1 MNSIIN
7 KEDKIWKM
15 FLGYIALIGAESRE
29 EGLDLYGAD
38 QKTILAKDLTVA
50 HILDN
55 IFDGLMDIKEQQA
68 TFERTK
74 YHIKPETFVQ
84 RSVEVL
90 PEKGTPN
97 A

>member
-1 MNSIIN
+1 MRCL
-7 KEDKIWKM
+7 E
-15 FLGYIALIGAESRE
+15 
-29 EGLDLYGAD
+29 
-38 QKTILAKDLTVA
+38 
-50 HILDN
+50 
-55 IFDGLMDIKEQQA
+55 DIKEQQA